1 MENRTGVEIAPQR
14 LGHLNLFVTDYEKS
28 GQFYGN
34 VCGFQEVFREP
45 GISMIFMSNGNTHHD
60 LGLMEITTGDRIG
73 KDGHVQ
79 VAAGNGRTPGLN
91 HLGFEMR
98 TEQQLVDAYRRAKSK
113 NVPINRTTDHQIAHS
128 LYLSELNGHTLEF
141 YADVVED
148 WRDVYANNTGELIS
162 GHWDP
167 EAKPAL
173 QEQQGVHTGELYR
186 SPEAILPARNV
197 AYAALPVKD
206 LDASIA
212 YYTDVLGLNLKH
224 KDEEIRFAILCG
236 AADSGCDVFLM
247 EMPQFPAVR
256 MLFGGV
262 QMHQGQPVRTGLQ
275 WLEKQGVP
283 ASLVGDDEDGALV
296 VIDPDGIPLVYS
308 TAPALD
314 LMKQHGP
321 AIVREVQ
328 KLGAMSSG
336 G

>member
-1 MENRTGVEIAPQR
+1 MANHTGVEIAPQR

-28 GQFYGN
+28 GQFYSN

-60 LGLMEITTGDRIG
+60 LGLMEITTGNRIG

-148 WRDVYANNTGELIS
+148 WRQVYANNAGELIS
-162 GHWDP
+162 GNWDP
-167 EAKPAL
+167 EAKTPL
-173 QEQQGVHTGELYR
+173 QEQLGARTGALYR
-186 SPEAILPARNV
+186 SEESILPARNV
-197 AYAALPVKD
+197 AYAALPVRN
-206 LDASIA
+206 LEASIA
-212 YYTDVLGLNLKH
+212 YYTDVLGLDLKYQSDAI
-224 KDEEIRFAILCG
+224 KFAIMSG
-236 AADSGCDVFLM
+236 KAGSGCDVFLM
-247 EMPQFPAVR
+247 EMAEFPAVR

-262 QMHQGQPVRTGLQ
+262 QMHQGQPIRKGLEWLKNEGVR
-275 WLEKQGVP
+275 
-283 ASLVGDDEDGALV
+283 ASLVGNDQDGALV

-321 AIVREVQ
+321 AIVSEVQ
-328 KLGAMSSG
+328 KLSAMSAA
-336 G
+336 

>member
-14 LGHLNLFVTDYEKS
+14 LGHLNIFVSDYEKS
-28 GQFYGN
+28 GQFYSN
-34 VCGFQEVFREP
+34 VCGFKEVFREP

-60 LGLMEITTGDRIG
+60 LGLMEITTGIRTG
-73 KDGHVQ
+73 KDGYVQ

-148 WRDVYANNTGELIS
+148 WRGVYANNTGKLIS

-167 EAKPAL
+167 EAKVPL
-173 QEQQGVHTGELYR
+173 QEQQGVYTGELYR
-186 SPEAILPARNV
+186 SEESILPARNV
-197 AYAALPVKD
+197 AYAALPVNN
-206 LDASIA
+206 LEASID
-212 YYTDVLGLNLKH
+212 YYVDVLGLDLKY
-224 KDEEIRFAILCG
+224 KNDEIKFAIMSG
-236 AADSGCDVFLM
+236 KAESGCDVFLM
-247 EMPQFPAVR
+247 EMSQFPAVR

-262 QMHQGQPVRTGLQ
+262 QMHRGQPIRQGLE
-275 WLEKQGVP
+275 WLKKKGVP
-283 ASLVGDDEDGALV
+283 ASLVGDDQDGALV
-296 VIDPDGIPLVYS
+296 VMDPDGIPLVYS
-308 TAPALD
+308 TAPALE

-321 AIVREVQ
+321 AVVDEVQ
-328 KLGAMSSG
+328 KLSRMSAVG
-336 G
+336 